1 LTTLVFFSYDEKI
14 EQNKIDNSD
23 KMNYFMES
31 LKEIKQTDKLDIL
44 YTDSIKLYS
53 KKPNFK
59 FLIQIFIYV
68 YNTNLCSSLL
78 NEFNKNIEKPLQIDS
93 IIENGLEKYNDY
105 FDDICDKAEDLITSN
120 SLDKIDFYGLI
131 LCYLNNYFTEKF
143 NEQFKKLYK
152 ENKSILFEVILKY
165 KSYFKKEINLG
176 IDIQNEIIRF
186 SSTKDFSVFKNSA
199 LFYLKDINTFL
210 DIIEKNKEE
219 LIKIKNFEPI
229 EVGQIE
235 NIERIDIEKV
245 IEKMKSIIEFSK
257 EKKILLINFK
267 YNFWDSMAKNYS
279 GISIKNIELCYRIR
293 EELKKYN
300 SLINELFQKD
310 NDIRKENNYFYK
322 KGIFIGQ
329 LNKNIK
335 SYIKNTSN
343 ITNLE
348 IIKLIK
354 NYDVYYS
361 DSRYIKKREPEIL
374 EKIDLEKV
382 DKNFIENFEKCE
394 FEKIFKDDLKNY
406 ILKIANKIKKITD
419 FEIIIKLINLNN
431 LENEKSTYLNLLKSK
446 YNMVIKSRELQDN
459 NEIIVKS
466 IANLINFI
474 CVNENKTDFMN
485 EIIKKSNIID
495 LRMKHKIYLELI
507 KFGNDKQH
515 EKIYKFISEEYL
527 YSIKLQNLNNFIEFL
542 QSLNEEDYNNMIENL
557 DEKYIIVE
565 SEFYSPGENLNIQL
579 LNLLY
584 KKFKLKEENKYIKK
598 NIKVLYKIFK
608 DIDEKEIK
616 YEYLD
621 SLLRDQKSLVLEKLN
636 ILNLLQD
643 KDINSQ
649 DIYEDLNK
657 YFNEMKNTLDKL
669 SEYKK
674 ALELYYQEYKKKE
687 ISDLNKIYEEMKKG
701 TYNYYYKKKA
711 EIQPLFDEFKDY
723 VEKVN
728 DVKNLKI
735 FRLFFQKNNMKKEP
749 KDNDGST
756 PFDKAYSEFKKFK
769 QSLTEKG
776 PDIINSS
783 NQDRIIK
790 KLIEQN
796 QEDNEIQKEI
806 LSLFHGQGK
815 NDDEINL
822 LFNSKIYEND
832 LNSMFYFLSY
842 FQKDKAEIINLKEKC
857 QNFSGK
863 KDIIEMKGILN
874 ELKERGIYDYTKES
888 NNKNKSNYIKMFHS
902 FFEKR
907 QALDFLYYHNTEDI
921 KILYDK
927 IEPNNKTLQMKDI
940 SDTLNCVG
948 FFQELKEK
956 NDLKE
961 ILNYIK
967 IKLDNK
973 DLLIRFENYSEIYR
987 SIIELNQNFDF
998 SQNIYEEIEVIL
1010 NDAKFIFNK
1019 NNDEFKYKKKNGSKD
1034 YDDEYENIT
1043 IDKIRELKNKLQ
1055 IKKERK
1061 QSSIDD
1067 NSIKFYE
1074 KYEKLR
1080 FFKDLCSKI
1089 EEICDLMNTLR
1100 IKGSTLPISIRI
1112 EISYP
1117 KVKYF
1122 LGKGNQN
1129 IEFKEIQN
1137 FLLNAKTNIIK
1148 KLDAVYKQMTTIR
1161 FIYGKQINS
1170 ILSHIQGN
1178 YSIDSFLRYILNLT
1192 DCEKN
1197 VKEGKKAF
1205 SRKVNDY
1212 VNEYDL
1218 YNDNSF
1224 DIIHNYIISLFKGND
1239 LTIED
1244 HYKNISIKKDKCIKG
1259 IYKYLSKYIS
1269 MEEDILQ
1276 IFLDKI
1282 GKIPIAQNI
1291 LVNNKETSYEEMQA
1305 FFNRAILCKYNTIF
1319 VVKVN
1324 NSFSNYQQ
1332 RCMNI
1337 FIDKLLTF
1345 KNKIYNEKEEGR
1357 EVDKKDTY
1365 TYMDSCIVFIYN
1377 KDSEQLL
1384 NELKN
1389 LEPKELPMEKTNHS
1403 LKRNGTFET
1412 LSSNSSIDP
1421 LRDALF
1427 VNTHIIR
1434 SDICGLGKSTKIRNE
1449 IKKSGKKYIYFPLGG
1464 NISKNS
1470 ISKKLEKVMKNI
1482 KTENNFKDIAIHLD
1496 LFESKEHSILNEFL
1510 FSFLITK
1517 FYSNNENIIYIPI
1530 NIEIYIEIPNCFN
1543 DFISNYEI
1551 LKFFKRVD
1559 DNISIDDI
1567 PELNLSDDKIRL
1579 FKNMLGKDNNK
1590 EIYNWL
1596 KRNIKLRRYSYHQI
1610 NIFINLFI
1618 CQYNKFGG
1626 SKLRFYKK
1634 EKDVTKECIDSFAEG
1649 TKYFTYGGFSKL
1661 LLGERSRNDS
1671 KMDSIDLLSQ
1681 EYDNDLKKDFNK
1693 KLIFIIKDKKIY
1705 YTLDI
1710 STEALKNGEAL
1721 YKLNEEEKAE
1731 RQKEIEKYSLEKVL
1745 KYEFL
1750 DILRKILDLKN
1761 QIESN
1766 ENKSYSEKLSKI
1778 IDKDNYVITIDNFRK
1793 MILILYRI
1801 IANIPVILMGE
1812 TGCGKTA
1819 LIKKLNQLLNNGEE
1833 TLVTLNI
1840 DPSYKEE
1847 KLLKKM
1853 NEINDKAKKKNKEV
1867 WVFFDEINTCDSLA
1881 LITEIFIN
1889 RTYNGIKLEDN
1900 IRLIG
1905 ACNPYRKKKKNK
1917 NVCGLIYPNDD
1928 NQLVYIVNILP
1939 QSLFYYVFNFGSL
1952 EKENEDQYIS
1962 SIISDIIINE
1972 KLKEKTK
1979 NVISKCHE
1987 YLRET
1992 FDPSVVS
1999 LRELARFKK
2008 IFRFFIEYFKN
2019 KNKWKIEEN
2028 GNKESENLNFKKTIS
2043 NKESENLKSII
2054 ISIYL
2059 CYYIRLVDGDTRSS
2073 FDSDLKEPFKELVN
2087 YNVIKNS
2094 SSEDLKEDNLIHNEN
2109 LKNDLQNNYN
2119 ITDLNDFN
2127 FSQILFE
2134 EEDFIIQKENIKLDK
2149 GIGKNKSLK
2158 ENIFLLFTS
2167 LVTNIPLIIIG
2178 KPGSGKSL
2186 STQLICKEMNG
2197 QYSRGKFFRLYPS
2210 IIQSYFQGS
2219 DSTTPED
2226 VEGIFQ
2232 IGEGRLK
2239 ALKEKDE
2246 NTNLPI
2252 SMILFDELGLAER
2265 SKYNPLKALHSN
2277 LELDGN
2283 RKGISFV
2290 GISNWVL
2297 DAAKINRALFLSV
2310 PDLDDNLD
2318 DLKYTSNSIAQSIN
2332 EDFEK
2337 QIIFS
2342 KILPNVY
2349 FKYKNILKSLKKLTV
2364 YKKYELQEYKRILN
2378 KYKEDETLKR
2388 ILENY
2393 KEFNNFFEKDQNIK
2407 EEEIK
2412 MVYEYDAFKKVKNKL
2427 DEFLKIKTGN
2437 TVFDRLDFDNDE
2449 FKKLLENDRIINI
2462 DFHGNRDFYYLVKG
2476 IANEMNE
2483 NNGDLK
2489 KIIKKYIERNF
2500 GGLEYII
2507 NFETNLESMELIK
2520 KDEDIFT
2527 LLSKREKLSS
2537 VQLFKIIYNFYC
2549 EKNETDYMIEEA
2561 DIDDYNYIK
2570 NIIDNI
2576 KDVNSRYLLLEIK
2589 PSLASLIHQ
2598 KIKKEIKKKK
2608 IYFYEGSPFVNDNS
2622 NEYQFKIIN
2631 QIQEHAENGDFLILH
2646 NLNQVY
2652 AFLYDLFNKNFI
2664 IKDGKKY
2671 ARICHGNFS
2680 DQLTHIN
2687 EEFKIIIMVNKKFLD
2702 KVDPPFLNR
2711 FEKMIISFDK
2721 LISKKE
2727 KDLADIIL
2735 GEIDL
2740 KKCINRLNYKINY
2753 ELKDLLIGCQK
2764 EDILGMIYYELN
2776 SNESN
2781 DTKEGE
2787 KKDEIIKNKIFN
2799 KIYKL
2804 LPQDIIV
2811 NLDEENNLRSLYYS
2825 NELYYNLEHYLSTE
2839 PNFKISIIY
2848 TFYSITEVIN
2858 GIDESSSFKMIS
2870 EIKSEIQLNSI
2881 INTMISEY
2889 KNNKTKNKNKQN
2901 LIFIHFDETN
2911 SKKIGFLISF
2921 VINNY
2926 SNNRELKFIFI
2937 VHIKR
2942 NFLLHQ
2948 NKEKK
2953 LDKIYAVPDINP
2965 DINQLFIDNLNGPK
2979 IKLNDI
2985 LSDPIQKLLDENL
2998 LNLEEEFKKKLRQFT
3013 NENLKVLYGEN
3024 KNINKDNYSE
3034 KLEKYFENNRNFMNN
3049 IIKKIS
3055 TYINEKKENPNNIIE
3070 NIYKSQYVNKSSI
3083 DIISVIIDFV
3093 RNEIILKYINIILCK
3108 LESNNILTT
3117 LLVLKSDQ
3125 ELIDDEIVDEMNE
3138 KYLDS
3143 IKIEDNKYKPKFILS
3158 YVIPG
3163 FYDFY
3168 AKLSDFITQNIKNDF
3183 IKNEKNIRNFLKGDK
3198 FKTKEKYHKIEED
3211 LLSLT
3216 YRELENY
3223 EFILEFINKIPSD
3236 IILKDYITYY
3246 LIKYN
3251 SDGDME
3257 NILNYYH
3264 LSYNDYYHLLINL
3277 LLKIRFNEEK
3287 AIVKNNK
3294 NNSLKL
3300 LLMKIN
3306 WIEANKDYIIKILK
3320 IYDFLKNNFEENE
3333 FYSIIE
3339 NTLKME
3345 KLRYITN
3352 EKKNPDITTEVN
3364 ECYYKLLASICYSII
3379 PPNIDFKNAI
3389 ETYEYLDSL
3398 KNAMKI
3404 VRSLNDDLHIY
3415 SIEIDLID
3423 ELIEIYDILELNNK
3437 LDNNSLNEICQ
3448 SLKKNNEILI
3458 SNKEIKSDELIEEF
3472 KILYELIKKSL
3483 NYTDKKYFDLLKFI
3497 CFKEIKKVPNVK
3509 YRTAIFQNVIKDNEI
3524 IIKSNDILQILLF
3537 PLVNPNKIKFPKSII
3552 EILNSTDYDIASIIE
3567 NILENE
3573 NEDIQI
3579 VLSETLLYYFE
3590 KNSLMYFNNIFHAK
3604 EKILFEN
3611 DEENPNYGPLKLFKE
3626 CIQML
3631 NSYKKKS
3638 KNLEGKNKNICKL
3651 FCIGYIRAY
3660 CYTFINL
3667 MDSCSPKLV
3676 KPIKIISE
3684 VNNAKSLKKIISFY
3698 IWKIIYYKNKK
3709 NIDMFIDP
3717 ESKKKYKLDD
3727 YEFFKNKKNEI
3738 ENNPFT
3744 YNYIDPKG
3752 KDNYNKFNEI
3762 LEKYK
3767 DNKFEN
3773 VKIEDFDKNKIDID
3787 LFYFSTSNLIL
3798 SRLKQRQFLDS
3809 PIYNNFYKN
3818 VCIPLFKT
3826 KDKIHN
3832 AIKLLYDPQKFKKLK
3847 TDLGITPDNLNII
3860 LYSYRYFLNELN
3872 ANHQDSV
3879 FSAFYSKYI
3888 NIKKINNHFYPG
3900 NDIRNIQIYSIFSQ
3914 VENHFKETPNQGCFV
3929 CLCNKGGYYHSVKG
3943 GVPGSKYLNLKCKS
3957 CNKEIGAFKNERGY
3971 IQPIKRENYYRI
3983 LKTKEESDIEA
3994 KRNFGNYNCMSLDE
4008 LKKNYII
4015 KEYEKEKGISRSDE
4029 YFFLKDT
4036 KTIRNLS
4043 QISFRILNFILY
4055 SHIMFS
4061 KFYNNFE
4068 ELKIYLP
4075 KNMTWIQVI
4084 SECWKMIKN
4093 ELSKIGISAIDIFMN
4108 YIFSDLFTSL
4118 SEQKSL
4124 NEFNE
4129 LINFEKK
4136 LDEKIQKKIQDFKN
4150 DYKNFDVLK
4159 EFDSQDKFFFQN
4171 ILDERYKIN
4180 EVNDKDDYPFYNY
4193 FYYSEYINED
4203 YLLDK
4208 LNHSERN
4215 RYPVLLKVL
4224 ENKCLNR
4231 NKIPYSLDNLP
4242 IFNEVLNLFNEK
4254 YSYAI
4259 NREKAN
4265 KLQLKDIKDE
4275 EIYNEN
4281 RSLIHDFISF
4291 YNNLKIKNENN
4302 IIMELSEKSKLSDF
4316 FVDDNNDFGKSYK
4329 YIYNKF
4335 INEQNREILDLL
4347 DIKIGRGIFES
4358 DCKNKINIQSANKDE
4373 IFITNLPEKFSF
4385 IEVVF
4390 NCSYRKFS
4398 ITNDYSSYKQIELN
4412 LDSIEDRMTELLLRN
4427 KKLFD
4432 DSISNFVYA
4441 NEKLEF
4447 ENKDI
4452 ITTFNSEY
4460 DIEKINIEDQKILYK
4475 FYEENKENI
4484 NLFKVIFNDFIQFKN
4499 KTKIKLDIQ
4508 Q

>member
-1 LTTLVFFSYDEKI
+1 
-14 EQNKIDNSD
+14 
-23 KMNYFMES
+23 M
-31 LKEIKQTDKLDIL
+31 
-44 YTDSIKLYS
+44 
-53 KKPNFK
+53 
-59 FLIQIFIYV
+59 
-68 YNTNLCSSLL
+68 
-78 NEFNKNIEKPLQIDS
+78 
-93 IIENGLEKYNDY
+93 
-105 FDDICDKAEDLITSN
+105 
-120 SLDKIDFYGLI
+120 
-131 LCYLNNYFTEKF
+131 
-143 NEQFKKLYK
+143 
-152 ENKSILFEVILKY
+152 
-165 KSYFKKEINLG
+165 
-176 IDIQNEIIRF
+176 
-186 SSTKDFSVFKNSA
+186 
-199 LFYLKDINTFL
+199 
-210 DIIEKNKEE
+210 
-219 LIKIKNFEPI
+219 
-229 EVGQIE
+229 
-235 NIERIDIEKV
+235 
-245 IEKMKSIIEFSK
+245 
-257 EKKILLINFK
+257 
-267 YNFWDSMAKNYS
+267 
-279 GISIKNIELCYRIR
+279 
-293 EELKKYN
+293 
-300 SLINELFQKD
+300 
-310 NDIRKENNYFYK
+310 
-322 KGIFIGQ
+322 
-329 LNKNIK
+329 
-335 SYIKNTSN
+335 
-343 ITNLE
+343 
-348 IIKLIK
+348 
-354 NYDVYYS
+354 
-361 DSRYIKKREPEIL
+361 
-374 EKIDLEKV
+374 
-382 DKNFIENFEKCE
+382 
-394 FEKIFKDDLKNY
+394 
-406 ILKIANKIKKITD
+406 
-419 FEIIIKLINLNN
+419 
-431 LENEKSTYLNLLKSK
+431 
-446 YNMVIKSRELQDN
+446 
-459 NEIIVKS
+459 
-466 IANLINFI
+466 
-474 CVNENKTDFMN
+474 
-485 EIIKKSNIID
+485 
-495 LRMKHKIYLELI
+495 
-507 KFGNDKQH
+507 
-515 EKIYKFISEEYL
+515 
-527 YSIKLQNLNNFIEFL
+527 
-542 QSLNEEDYNNMIENL
+542 
-557 DEKYIIVE
+557 
-565 SEFYSPGENLNIQL
+565 
-579 LNLLY
+579 
-584 KKFKLKEENKYIKK
+584 
-598 NIKVLYKIFK
+598 
-608 DIDEKEIK
+608 
-616 YEYLD
+616 
-621 SLLRDQKSLVLEKLN
+621 
-636 ILNLLQD
+636 
-643 KDINSQ
+643 
-649 DIYEDLNK
+649 
-657 YFNEMKNTLDKL
+657 
-669 SEYKK
+669 
-674 ALELYYQEYKKKE
+674 
-687 ISDLNKIYEEMKKG
+687 
-701 TYNYYYKKKA
+701 
-711 EIQPLFDEFKDY
+711 
-723 VEKVN
+723 
-728 DVKNLKI
+728 
-735 FRLFFQKNNMKKEP
+735 
-749 KDNDGST
+749 
-756 PFDKAYSEFKKFK
+756 
-769 QSLTEKG
+769 
-776 PDIINSS
+776 
-783 NQDRIIK
+783 
-790 KLIEQN
+790 
-796 QEDNEIQKEI
+796 
-806 LSLFHGQGK
+806 
-815 NDDEINL
+815 
-822 LFNSKIYEND
+822 
-832 LNSMFYFLSY
+832 
-842 FQKDKAEIINLKEKC
+842 
-857 QNFSGK
+857 
-863 KDIIEMKGILN
+863 
-874 ELKERGIYDYTKES
+874 
-888 NNKNKSNYIKMFHS
+888 
-902 FFEKR
+902 
-907 QALDFLYYHNTEDI
+907 DFLYNHNTEDI

-961 ILNYIK
+961 FLDYIK
-967 IKLDNK
+967 IKLENK
-973 DLLIRFENYSEIYR
+973 DLLNRLENYSEIYR

-998 SQNIYEEIEVIL
+998 SQKIYEDIEVIL
-1010 NDAKFIFNK
+1010 NDAKFFFNK
-1019 NNDEFKYKKKNGSKD
+1019 NNDEFKYKISKESQ
-1034 YDDEYENIT
+1034 DDEYENIT
-1043 IDKIRELKNKLQ
+1043 IDKIRELKNKIQ

-1061 QSSIDD
+1061 QSTIDN

-1074 KYEKLR
+1074 KYEKLK
-1080 FFKDLCSKI
+1080 FFKDLCNKI
-1089 EEICDLMNTLR
+1089 EEIYDLMSTLR
-1100 IKGSTLPISIRI
+1100 IKGSTLPISIRV
-1112 EISYP
+1112 EIAYP
-1117 KVKYF
+1117 EVKYF
-1122 LGKGNQN
+1122 LGKENKN
-1129 IEFKEIQN
+1129 IEFEEIQN
-1137 FLLNAKTNIIK
+1137 FLLNAKTNIIR
-1148 KLDAVYKQMTTIR
+1148 KLDSIYKQMTSIR

-1178 YSIDSFLRYILNLT
+1178 YPIDSFLRYILNLT
-1192 DCEKN
+1192 DCGKD
-1197 VKEGKKAF
+1197 VKEGKKSF
-1205 SRKVNDY
+1205 NRNVQDY

-1224 DIIHNYIISLFKGND
+1224 DIIHNYIMSLFKLND
-1239 LTIED
+1239 LTIEE
-1244 HYKNISIKKDKCIKG
+1244 HYKNISIKKGKSLKG

-1319 VVKVN
+1319 VVKIN

-1337 FIDKLLTF
+1337 FIDKLLTY
-1345 KNKIYNEKEEGR
+1345 KNKKYNEKEEGR

-1365 TYMDSCIVFIYN
+1365 TYMDSCLVFIYN
-1377 KDSEQLL
+1377 KKSEQLL

-1389 LEPKELPMEKTNHS
+1389 LEPKELPMENTNHS
-1403 LKRNGTFET
+1403 LKRAVTLDT
-1412 LSSNSSIDP
+1412 LSTHSSMTDP
-1421 LRDALF
+1421 LREELF
-1427 VNTHIIR
+1427 MNTHIIR
-1434 SDICGLGKSTKIRNE
+1434 SDICGLGKSTKIKNE
-1449 IKKSGKKYIYFPLGG
+1449 IKKSGKNYIYFPLGG
-1464 NISKNS
+1464 NISKDS
-1470 ISKKLEKVMKNI
+1470 IYSKLEKIMKNI
-1482 KTENNFKDIAIHLD
+1482 KTENYFKDIAIHLD
-1496 LFESKEHSILNEFL
+1496 LFESREQSILNEFL

-1517 FYSNNENIIYIPI
+1517 FYSNNENIIYIPK

-1551 LKFFKRVD
+1551 LKLFERED
-1559 DNISIDDI
+1559 DNISIEDI
-1567 PELNLSDDKIRL
+1567 PELNLSEDKIHL
-1579 FKNMLGKDNNK
+1579 FKNMLDIDNNK
-1590 EIYNWL
+1590 DIYNWI
-1596 KRNIKLRRYSYHQI
+1596 KKNIKIHRYSYHQI

-1626 SKLRFYKK
+1626 NKLTFYKNGN
-1634 EKDVTKECIDSFAEG
+1634 DVTGDCIERFAEG

-1661 LLGERSRNDS
+1661 LLEERSRNDS
-1671 KMDSIDLLSQ
+1671 KMDYIDLLSE

-1693 KLIFIIKDKKIY
+1693 KLIFIIKDRKIY
-1705 YTLDI
+1705 YNLDI

-1721 YKLNEEEKAE
+1721 YKLSEEEKVE
-1731 RQKEIEKYSLEKVL
+1731 KKKKIEKDSLENVL

-1750 DILRKILDLKN
+1750 LILKKILDLPNPVKP
-1761 QIESN
+1761 N
-1766 ENKSYSEKLSKI
+1766 EKGYSKKSLSKI

-1840 DPSYKEE
+1840 DPSYKDE

-1853 NEINDKAKKKNKEV
+1853 NIINNMAKANNKEV

-1881 LITEIFIN
+1881 LINEIFIN
-1889 RTYNGIKLEDN
+1889 RTYNGIKLENN

-1917 NVCGLIYPNDD
+1917 NICGLTYPNDD
-1928 NQLVYIVNILP
+1928 NELVYLVNILP

-1962 SIISDIIINE
+1962 SIISDIITNE

-1987 YLRET
+1987 YLREA

-2008 IFRFFIEYFKN
+2008 IFHFFIVYFKN
-2019 KNKWKIEEN
+2019 KNEWQKEEN
-2028 GNKESENLNFKKTIS
+2028 RNKESENLNFKKKIGYQKS
-2043 NKESENLKSII
+2043 DNLKSII

-2059 CYYIRLVDGDTRSS
+2059 CYYIRLVDGDSRTD
-2073 FDSDLKEPFKELVN
+2073 FDSYLKVPFKELVN
-2087 YNVIKNS
+2087 YNVINNS
-2094 SSEDLKEDNLIHNEN
+2094 QSYNLICNTDF
-2109 LKNDLQNNYN
+2109 KNDLQNNYH
-2119 ITDLNDFN
+2119 ITDLEFFN
-2127 FSQILFE
+2127 FSQILLE
-2134 EEDFIIQKENIKLDK
+2134 EENFITQKENIILDK

-2246 NTNLPI
+2246 KTSLPI

-2277 LELDGN
+2277 LEFDGN
-2283 RKGISFV
+2283 KKGISFV
-2290 GISNWVL
+2290 GISNWIL

-2318 DLKYTSNSIAQSIN
+2318 DLISTSKSIAKSIN

-2342 KILPNVY
+2342 KIMPNVY
-2349 FKYKNILKSLKKLTV
+2349 FNYKKILKSLKKLTV
-2364 YKKYELQEYKRILN
+2364 FKKYELQEYRRILN
-2378 KYKEDETLKR
+2378 EYKEDETLKKT
-2388 ILENY
+2388 LEDY
-2393 KEFNNFFEKDQNIK
+2393 EEFNKFFEKDENIK
-2407 EEEIK
+2407 EEDIK
-2412 MVYEYDAFKKVKNKL
+2412 MVYEYGLFIKVKSKL
-2427 DEFLKIKTGN
+2427 DEFLKNKTGN
-2437 TVFDRLDFDNDE
+2437 TFFDRLNFDNDE

-2462 DFHGNRDFYYLVKG
+2462 DFHGNRDFYYLIKG

-2483 NNGDLK
+2483 NNDDLK

-2507 NFETNLESMELIK
+2507 DFETNLESLELIK
-2520 KDEDIFT
+2520 KNEDYFKQ
-2527 LLSKREKLSS
+2527 LANRGKLSS
-2537 VQLFKIIYNFYC
+2537 VQLFKIMYNFYC
-2549 EKNETDYMIEEA
+2549 AEKEPDYMLEES

-2576 KDVNSRYLLLEIK
+2576 KDINSRYLLLEIK
-2589 PSLASLIHQ
+2589 PSLSSLIHQ
-2598 KIKKEIKKKK
+2598 KIKKELKNKI

-2646 NLNQVY
+2646 NLNQIY

-2687 EEFKIIIMVNKKFLD
+2687 EKFKIIIMVNKKFLD

-2721 LISKKE
+2721 LISEKE
-2727 KDLADIIL
+2727 KAIADNIL
-2735 GEIDL
+2735 GELDL
-2740 KKCINRLNYKINY
+2740 KKYINRLNYKVNY
-2753 ELKDLLIGCQK
+2753 ELKDLLIGCRK

-2787 KKDEIIKNKIFN
+2787 KRDEIIKNKIFN

-2811 NLDEENNLRSLYYS
+2811 NLDNENNLKTFYYS
-2825 NELYYNLEHYLSTE
+2825 NEHYYNLEHYLSAD
-2839 PNFKISIIY
+2839 PSYKISIIY
-2848 TFYSITEVIN
+2848 TFYSITEVID

-2870 EIKSEIQLNSI
+2870 EIKSEIQLSSI

-2901 LIFIHFDETN
+2901 LIFIHFDDTN

-2926 SNNRELKFIFI
+2926 SKNKELKFIFI

-2942 NFLLHQ
+2942 NFFLHQ

-2979 IKLNDI
+2979 IKLTDI
-2985 LSDPIQKLLDENL
+2985 ISDPIQKLLDEGL

-3013 NENLKVLYGEN
+3013 NENLKVLYGVN
-3024 KNINKDNYSE
+3024 NIINKENYSE
-3034 KLEKYFENNRNFMNN
+3034 KLEKYFENDRNFLSY
-3049 IIKKIS
+3049 IIKKIN

-3070 NIYKSQYVNKSSI
+3070 NIYKGKYLNKSSI

-3093 RNEIILKYINIILCK
+3093 RNEIISKYINVILCN
-3108 LESNNILTT
+3108 LESNNVLTT
-3117 LLVLKSDQ
+3117 LLVLKTHKD
-3125 ELIDDEIVDEMNE
+3125 LIDDEIVDEMNE
-3138 KYLDS
+3138 KYLDN
-3143 IKIEDNKYKPKFILS
+3143 IKIEDNRYKPKFILS
-3158 YVIPG
+3158 FVVPG

-3168 AKLSDFITQNIKNDF
+3168 AKLSDFITQKIKNDF

-3216 YRELENY
+3216 YRELENH

-3236 IILKDYITYY
+3236 VILKDYITYY
-3246 LIKYN
+3246 LFKYN

-3257 NILNYYH
+3257 NMLNYYN
-3264 LSYNDYYHLLINL
+3264 LSYNDYNHLLINL
-3277 LLKIRFNEEK
+3277 LLQIRFNEDK
-3287 AIVKNNK
+3287 AIVQNNR
-3294 NNSLKL
+3294 NNPLKL

-3306 WIEANKDYIIKILK
+3306 WIEANKDYILKILK
-3320 IYDFLKNNFEENE
+3320 IYDFLKINFEENE
-3333 FYSIIE
+3333 FFSIIE
-3339 NTLKME
+3339 KTLKME

-3379 PPNIDFKNAI
+3379 PPNIDFKKVI
-3389 ETYEYLDSL
+3389 RTYEYLDSL

-3404 VRSLNDDLHIY
+3404 IRSLNDDLYIY

-3423 ELIEIYDILELNNK
+3423 ELIEIYDVLELNNK
-3437 LDNNSLNEICQ
+3437 LDNNPLNEICQ
-3448 SLKKNNEILI
+3448 SLKKNNEILKL
-3458 SNKEIKSDELIEEF
+3458 NKEIQSDELIEEF
-3472 KILYELIKKSL
+3472 KILYKLLKKSM
-3483 NYTDKKYFDLLKFI
+3483 NYNDKKYFELLKYI

-3509 YRTAIFQNVIKDNEI
+3509 YRTAIFQNIIKDNEI
-3524 IIKSNDILQILLF
+3524 IINSNDILQILLF

-3573 NEDIQI
+3573 KEDIQI

-3590 KNSLMYFNNIFHAK
+3590 KNSLMYFNNIFHGK
-3604 EKILFEN
+3604 EIILFEN
-3611 DEENPNYGPLKLFKE
+3611 DEETPNYGPLKLFKE
-3626 CIQML
+3626 SIKML
-3631 NSYKKKS
+3631 NNYKKGS
-3638 KNLEGKNKNICKL
+3638 RNLEGKNKNICKL

-3667 MDSCSPKLV
+3667 IDSCSPKLD
-3676 KPIKIISE
+3676 KPSKIISE

-3709 NIDMFIDP
+3709 NIDIFIDP
-3717 ESKKKYKLDD
+3717 ELKKKYKLDD
-3727 YEFFKNKKNEI
+3727 YEYFKNKKNEI

-3752 KDNYNKFNEI
+3752 KDNYDKFNKI

-3773 VKIEDFDKNKIDID
+3773 VRIEDFNKNKLDID

-3798 SRLKQRQFLDS
+3798 SCLKQRQFLDS
-3809 PIYNNFYKN
+3809 PIYINFYKN
-3818 VCIPLFKT
+3818 VCTPLFRN
-3826 KDKIHN
+3826 KDKIYN

-3847 TDLGITPDNLNII
+3847 NDIGITPDSLNII
-3860 LYSYRYFLNELN
+3860 LHSYRYFLNELN
-3872 ANHQDSV
+3872 ANHKDSV

-3888 NIKKINNHFYPG
+3888 NISKINSHFYPG
-3900 NDIRNIQIYSIFSQ
+3900 NDIRNIPIYSIFSK

-3929 CLCNKGGYYHSVKG
+3929 CLCNKGGYYHSIKG
-3943 GVPGSKYLNLKCKS
+3943 GIPGSKYLNLKCKS
-3957 CNKEIGAFKNERGY
+3957 CNQEIGAYKNERGY

-3983 LKTKEESDIEA
+3983 FKTKEESDNEA

-4008 LKKNYII
+4008 LKIKYIS
-4015 KEYEKEKGISRSDE
+4015 KEYEKDKGISRSDE
-4029 YFFLKDT
+4029 DFFLKDA
-4036 KTIRNLS
+4036 KIIRNLS
-4043 QISFRILNFILY
+4043 QVSFRILNFILY
-4055 SHIMFS
+4055 SHAMFS
-4061 KFYNNFE
+4061 KLYNNVE
-4068 ELKIYLP
+4068 ELNIYLP
-4075 KNMTWIQVI
+4075 KNMTWIKVI

-4093 ELSKIGISAIDIFMN
+4093 ELNKIGISAIDIFMN
-4108 YIFSDLFTSL
+4108 YIFSDLFSSL

-4124 NEFNE
+4124 NEYNE
-4129 LINFEKK
+4129 LIDFEKK
-4136 LDEKIQKKIQDFKN
+4136 LDEKIQNKIKDFKD

-4159 EFDSQDKFFFQN
+4159 EFDPQDKFFFQN

-4180 EVNDKDDYPFYNY
+4180 EVKDKNDYPFYNY

-4208 LNHSERN
+4208 IIHSGGKS

-4224 ENKCLNR
+4224 ENKCFNR
-4231 NKIPYSLDNLP
+4231 NQKQYSLDNLP

-4254 YSYAI
+4254 YSYTI

-4275 EIYNEN
+4275 EIYYEN
-4281 RSLIHDFISF
+4281 RNLIHDFISF
-4291 YNNLKIKNENN
+4291 YNNLKINN
-4302 IIMELSEKSKLSDF
+4302 QNNVTLELSEKSKLSDF
-4316 FVDDNNDFGKSYK
+4316 FVDESDFGKSYK
-4329 YIYNKF
+4329 DIYKKF
-4335 INEQNREILDLL
+4335 INEQNSQILDLL

-4358 DCKNKINIQSANKDE
+4358 DCKNTINIQSANPDE

-4390 NCSYRKFS
+4390 NCSYRKFT
-4398 ITNDYSSYKQIELN
+4398 ITNDYSSYNQINLN
-4412 LDSIEDRMTELLLRN
+4412 LDVIEDRMTELLLRN

-4447 ENKDI
+4447 ENKNI
-4452 ITTFNSEY
+4452 ITTFNNEY

-4484 NLFKVIFNDFIQFKN
+4484 NLFKNIFNDFIQLIIFLNDNKKLLKEDSKNAILIKDNSKIYETFSTLGEKISKGFIDLFNEKETFIVSKTAYLFEYYRNLIFRMIKAELKGFQIQLEEEKKTLIENCFKEQN
-4499 KTKIKLDIQ
+4499 LITKNIFKSAIRAFIVLFLNLENDKENNIKGNQNNIINYFDIPDIWDKATYTNRDFSKELNNLKKINIQINQILSLYDYLGEDINDEYFEEVKKSIKKEEEIKKTEEKEDQPKKEENPADNNDDNDDDSNDDSKDNYDRKSDEEDDGERDYV
-4508 Q
+4508 